1 MSYYFNYSLG
11 YKLNDKFY
19 PLGPCDA
26 NGKFYSILEQSAS
39 FACHLHE
46 DMLPIYKTQVTDELK
61 KAFGSWTESMFVDKP
76 TTDMKYM
83 LVKDLPAGD
92 PVRKG
97 YFLIEDVKRYEADG
111 DTWDLFYDSLTPQVY
126 AEKLKNEI
134 MFGRGPAKFDSEGE
148 EITEHSASEYMYYA
162 FVDKTTDEYAAF
174 VLRRFVDV
182 YEFDVIPEDAEFV
195 ILETEG

>member
-1 MSYYFNYSLG
+1 MSYYYNYSLG
-11 YKLNDKFY
+11 YKLNDKIY

-26 NGKFYSILEQSAS
+26 NGKFYYVLEQSAS

-46 DMLPIYKTQVTDELK
+46 EMIPIHKSQVTDELK
-61 KAFGSWTESMFVDKP
+61 KAFGSWTESTFVDKP

-83 LVKDLPAGD
+83 LASDLPSGD

-97 YFLIEDVKRYEADG
+97 YFLIKDVKQYEATG
-111 DTWDLFYDSLTPQVY
+111 DTWDLFYDSLTPHIY
-126 AEKLKNEI
+126 AEKLKNEVT
-134 MFGRGPAKFDSEGE
+134 FGRGPAKFDTEWE
-148 EITEHSASEYMYYA
+148 EITEPSASEYMYYA

-174 VLRRFVDV
+174 MLRRFLET
-182 YEFDVIPEDAEFV
+182 YEFSIPKGAEFV